1 MLTLQDYGNYY
12 KQMNG
17 FFGLK
22 RCLLFKL
29 ILCNYMKDES
39 KYVRK
44 FYC

>member
-12 KQMNG
+12 KQING

-22 RCLLFKL
+22 RCLHCLSYM
-29 ILCNYMKDES
+29 NYMKDER